1 MTVSVLMITYN
12 RAEYTRLS
20 LETLCR
26 TLPDSARV
34 TVWDNNSNAETR
46 AVLKEFE
53 SHPRVERVIYHTR
66 NDRLRG
72 PTNWFWEQ
80 TKNSDFVSKVDDD
93 CLMPAGWCETLI
105 EAHRDIPKAGALGCW
120 RFLDED
126 FQPELARRKI
136 QTFGKHQLMRNCWVE
151 GSGYLMKREMV
162 DRLGPL
168 REGESFPS
176 YCIRGAA
183 EGYIHG
189 WYYPFLFQE
198 HMDDPR
204 VPHSAMKTE
213 ADFQQLRPLSAE
225 TFAIQ
230 NRAEWI
236 ERLKYSAW
244 SLQAISFD
252 PRDHIG
258 WRANLR
264 RRVNKLLR
272 TKLIPRA

>member
-1 MTVSVLMITYN
+1 MKVKVIMITYN

-26 TLPDSARV
+26 SLPEYASV
-34 TVWDNNSNAETR
+34 TIWDNHSNEATR
-46 AVLKEFE
+46 AVLGEFE
-53 SHPRVERVIYHTR
+53 KHPRVERVIYHTN

-80 TKNSDFVSKVDDD
+80 TKDADFVSKVDDD
-93 CLMPAGWCETLI
+93 CLMPAGWCETLV

-126 FQPELARRKI
+126 FKPDLANRKI
-136 QTFGKHQLMRNCWVE
+136 QTFGKHRLMRNCWVE

-168 REGESFPS
+168 RDSESYPA
-176 YCIRGAA
+176 YCIRAA
-183 EGYIHG
+183 VQGYIHG

-204 VPHSAMKTE
+204 VPHSGIRSE
-213 ADFQQLRPLSAE
+213 EDFMRLRPLSAE
-225 TFAIQ
+225 TFEIKS
-230 NRAEWI
+230 REEWI

-252 PRDHIG
+252 PKDHVG

-264 RRVNKLLR
+264 RRINKLFR
-272 TKLIPRA
+272 TKYLPRV